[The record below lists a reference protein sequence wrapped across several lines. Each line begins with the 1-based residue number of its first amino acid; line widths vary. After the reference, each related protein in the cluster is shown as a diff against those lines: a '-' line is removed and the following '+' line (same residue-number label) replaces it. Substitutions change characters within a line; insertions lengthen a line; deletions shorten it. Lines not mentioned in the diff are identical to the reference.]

1 MLLGLY
7 SLLTCLEKS
16 VHFAADLKAY
26 SQLLRLKIG
35 ALIEA
40 MQTRKEDNVI
50 ILRKIPS
57 SLHQSICFLCFY
69 QIIWRMGSIYTLDQL
84 YALLLDMIY
93 YIRLNFYGI

>member
-26 SQLLRLKIG
+26 SQLLRLKIS

-50 ILRKIPS
+50 ILKKLPS
-57 SLHQSICFLCFY
+57 GLHQLIRSLCFY
-69 QIIWRMGSIYTLDQL
+69 
-84 YALLLDMIY
+84 
-93 YIRLNFYGI
+93 